1 MPEQPAAEKTE
12 QPTPRRL
19 RKARQEGQVPQSQE
33 LSSVAALIVMVAA
46 VALLAPN
53 LMQWIT
59 NELRLGFSCQ
69 NTVFA
74 DSDSFIKFIN
84 ARFINAVW
92 VICPI
97 LAALMAA
104 TFFANVAVSGL
115 NFTSKSIN
123 FNLSAVNPV
132 SGLQKLVNLKSG
144 VRLLASIL
152 KLLFVGIIIWF
163 YLHDK
168 LEALAE
174 LRWAWSA
181 QIMAAMGKLILGMMI
196 RVCAAL
202 VVIAFADTI
211 FQKWKYI
218 QDLKMTRQQVK
229 EERKDTEG
237 SPELKA
243 RVRKV
248 QFEMTLKR
256 FLHEVPKAS
265 VVLVNPTHYA
275 VALRYDAKTMESPI
289 LVAKGADYL
298 AEKIREIARAY
309 GVPIL
314 RRPELTRTIYA
325 TIEPGRPIP
334 PDLYVAVAEVLALIY
349 RLKQRRVGVATK

>member
-12 QPTPRRL
+12 QPTSRRL

-33 LSSVAALIVMVAA
+33 LSSVAALVVMVAT
-46 VALLAPN
+46 VTLLAPN

-69 NTVFA
+69 NDVFA
-74 DSDSFIKFIN
+74 DSGSFVKFIN
-84 ARFINAVW
+84 SRFINAIW

-97 LAALMAA
+97 LAALVAA
-104 TFFANVAVSGL
+104 TIFANVAVSGL
-115 NFTSKSIN
+115 NFTSKSIQ
-123 FNLSAVNPV
+123 FNLGAINPA
-132 SGLQKLVNLKSG
+132 SGLKKLFDVKSG
-144 VRLLASIL
+144 VRLLTSIL
-152 KLLFVGIIIWF
+152 KLLFVGLIIWF
-163 YLHDK
+163 YLHNK
-168 LEALAE
+168 LEVLAG

-181 QIMAAMGKLILGMMI
+181 QIIAAMGKLILGLMI
-196 RVCAAL
+196 RICLVL
-202 VVIAFADTI
+202 VVIAIADTM

-243 RVRKV
+243 RVKKA
-248 QFEMTLKR
+248 QFEMTMKR
-256 FLHEVPKAS
+256 FLQEVPKAS

-275 VALRYDAKTMESPI
+275 VAIRYDAKTMDTPM
-289 LVAKGADYL
+289 LVAKGKDHL

-325 TIEPGRPIP
+325 TIEPGQPIP
-334 PDLYVAVAEVLALIY
+334 PELYVAVAEVLALIY
-349 RLKQRRVGVATK
+349 RLKQRRVGVATR